1 MLLILDQLYCRN
13 CNRGARRHCSISFLS
28 INLLFV
34 QTKIMYK
41 PFNGQFSFQ
50 CVHPYTGDQR
60 ISMERPY
67 GTRELLRIPA
77 GSSFDWQAAERPR
90 PGIPTTKTP
99 RLRAPAIRTEFQ
111 RWWYLLQCHSSWR
124 RRTHDDSAPL
134 MMQIPVNSR
143 PFWQQ
148 LISIFGPVCH
158 CHYVSVALKSLSPL
172 YQKLV

>member
-1 MLLILDQLYCRN
+1 MCSMLLILDQLYCRN

-67 GTRELLRIPA
+67 GTRELWEFQLDRRLIGRRLRGHAPVFRRPRRRGCGTGHTHWIPA
-77 GSSFDWQAAERPR
+77 MMILVAMSLIVTPPSARWQRAFNDANSC
-90 PGIPTTKTP
+90 TTVP
-99 RLRAPAIRTEFQ
+99 
-111 RWWYLLQCHSSWR
+111 S
-124 RRTHDDSAPL
+124 D
-134 MMQIPVNSR
+134 NS
-143 PFWQQ
+143 
-148 LISIFGPVCH
+148 
-158 CHYVSVALKSLSPL
+158 
-172 YQKLV
+172 